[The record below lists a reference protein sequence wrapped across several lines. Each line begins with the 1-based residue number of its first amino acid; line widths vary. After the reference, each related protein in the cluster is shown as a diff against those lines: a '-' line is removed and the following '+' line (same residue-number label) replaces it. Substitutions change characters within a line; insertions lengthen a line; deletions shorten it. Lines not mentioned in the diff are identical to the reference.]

1 MRNFYDQVD
10 WNKKRSLIVMACFVV
25 FVSLVAYLFGRASGY
40 GYSWMISGILFSGI
54 TSLSSYYWSDKL
66 ILAISGAREASRSEF
81 FNFYTVAENLSMAAR
96 IPKPK
101 LFVIN
106 DSAPNAFATGRDPQ
120 HAVIC
125 ATTGLLDKLNRTEL
139 EGVIGHEISH
149 IKNYDIRLMS
159 IVSVLVGLVSLLGD
173 WFLRGRIGSDRR
185 DREGNDGAIF
195 VLAFVMALLAP
206 LTAQLIQLAISRRR
220 EFLADASSAM
230 INKYPDGL
238 ISALKKISQDKE
250 PLEVANQ
257 ATAHLY
263 IVNPFKGSEL
273 RNKISNLFNTHPP
286 ISERIKA
293 LQSENK

>member
-1 MRNFYDQVD
+1 
-10 WNKKRSLIVMACFVV
+10 
-25 FVSLVAYLFGRASGY
+25 
-40 GYSWMISGILFSGI
+40 
-54 TSLSSYYWSDKL
+54 
-66 ILAISGAREASRSEF
+66 
-81 FNFYTVAENLSMAAR
+81 
-96 IPKPK
+96 
-101 LFVIN
+101 
-106 DSAPNAFATGRDPQ
+106 
-120 HAVIC
+120 
-125 ATTGLLDKLNRTEL
+125 
-139 EGVIGHEISH
+139 
-149 IKNYDIRLMS
+149 MS